1 MKQLSFIQLA
11 IVTLLAMTVLH
22 TTNASAKM
30 YMGKIT
36 LEVGEEYIVSAV
48 PTSGFT
54 ASGSFSKDGTCFVI
68 TANGSYY
75 CTIKANKAGKG
86 TLSYWGSVVPSNSWS
101 TYIYD
106 YYWDIEV
113 KGPQVCV
120 TSITLN
126 TSSASL
132 KVGETKQLTATVSPS
147 NATDKSVSWSSSNS
161 SVASVNSSGLVTAKG
176 AGTATITC
184 RANDGSG
191 VQATCNVTVLEP
203 VTISINSTNFPDG
216 NFRNYLL
223 EQDYGKD
230 GKLTGGEIKDITYIW
245 VNAKNI
251 SSLKGIEL
259 FTALTSIQCNGNQ
272 LTTLDISMNT
282 ALTSLDCFDNKL
294 TALDVSKNTA
304 LTELWCMG
312 NQLKALDVSKNTALT
327 SLDCSDNQ
335 LTALDVSR
343 NTALTSLNC
352 SFNQLTALDVSKNT
366 ALTEL
371 ECRENNIQGKE
382 MTALIN
388 SLPKNNS
395 NEEHYFRVISTIT
408 YDTNICTKSQVAAVK
423 AKGWIPQSYNLG
435 WKWEEYEGSED
446 TSIIINSTNF
456 PDDNFRNY
464 LLEQSYGKDGVLT
477 EDEISKIKSID
488 VHEKNISSLK
498 GIEYF
503 TSLKTLYCTN
513 NLLTA
518 LDVSKNTAL
527 TMLLCS
533 CNQLTVL
540 DVSKNIALTSLS
552 CGINQLTV
560 LDVSKNTALTSLR
573 CNDNQLTLLDVSKNI
588 ALTNLNCAFNQL
600 TVLDV
605 SKNTALTDLACSYN
619 QLTALN
625 VSTNTA
631 LTYLYCGNNQL
642 TDLNVSKNTSL
653 VILTCGYNQM
663 TALDISKN
671 KLLYCL
677 ECQNNKIKGTEMDK
691 LISILPQNP
700 ASSIH
705 YFYVIDPT
713 SENEGNVCTK
723 TQVAAVKAKGWTPLY
738 NNGTEWVEYEGSDD
752 TSIATKISLP
762 VSQTVN
768 VGSTLQLTPTI
779 EPATAEA
786 TLTWTTDDASIAKVT
801 STGVVFGSKE
811 GTAIIT
817 VTTDN
822 GLKAECF
829 VMVQL
834 SSGISSVG
842 ADSEDVP
849 VYTLSG
855 QRLAAP
861 QKGINIVGGKKVI
874 IR

>member
-1 MKQLSFIQLA
+1 MILLLMIMLMPSKSSA
-11 IVTLLAMTVLH
+11 ITNNYGYQGTIEIKVGETKSISLIERAYSTVLLGYYP
-22 TTNASAKM
+22 S
-30 YMGKIT
+30 GKWV
-36 LEVGEEYIVSAV
+36 LSDNYSNVSMI
-48 PTSGFT
+48 SQNLG
-54 ASGSFSKDGTCFVI
+54 G
-68 TANGSYY
+68 
-75 CTIKANKAGKG
+75 CTIKGVNP
-86 TLSYWGSVVPSNSWS
+86 GSKIKLTFSGNCILYDASWNYTGYYYITVVD
-101 TYIYD
+101 TKI
-106 YYWDIEV
+106 
-113 KGPQVCV
+113 CV
-120 TSITLN
+120 SSITLN

-132 KVGETKQLTATVSPS
+132 KVGDTKQLSATVSPS

-176 AGTATITC
+176 VGTATITC
-184 RANDGSG
+184 RANDECG
-191 VQATCNVTVLEP
+191 VQTTCNVTVAEP
-203 VTISINSTNFPDG
+203 VTISINSTNFPDE

-230 GKLTGGEIKDITYIW
+230 GKLTGGEIKDITYIF
-245 VNAKNI
+245 VSNKNI
-251 SSLKGIEL
+251 SSLKGIEY
-259 FTALTSIQCNGNQ
+259 FTALTNLTCNNNQ
-272 LTTLDISMNT
+272 LTT
-282 ALTSLDCFDNKL
+282 
-294 TALDVSKNTA
+294 LDVSKNTA
-304 LTELWCMG
+304 LTILWCE
-312 NQLKALDVSKNTALT
+312 S
-327 SLDCSDNQ
+327 
-335 LTALDVSR
+335 
-343 NTALTSLNC
+343 
-352 SFNQLTALDVSKNT
+352 NQLTALDVSKNT

-371 ECRENNIQGKE
+371 LCDYNQL
-382 MTALIN
+382 TALDVSNTALTVLECIN
-388 SLPKNNS
+388 NKIKGTEMDKFISSLPQNNTS
-395 NEEHYFRVISTIT
+395 NIHRFYLMGKVNEGNV
-408 YDTNICTKSQVAAVK
+408 CTKSQVAAIK
-423 AKGWIPQSYNLG
+423 AKGWIPKYYNGTG
-435 WKWEEYEGSED
+435 WVEYEGSED

-477 EDEISKIKSID
+477 EGEISTIRSID
-488 VHEKNISSLK
+488 VQKKNISSLK

-533 CNQLTVL
+533 SNQLTVL

-560 LDVSKNTALTSLR
+560 LNVSKNTALTNLR

-691 LISILPQNP
+691 LISILPQNT
-700 ASSIH
+700 ASNIH

-752 TSIATKISLP
+752 TSIATKILLP
-762 VSQTVN
+762 VSQTVE

-801 STGVVFGSKE
+801 STGLVFGSKE

-834 SSGISSVG
+834 PSGISSVG